1 MVTPSLQEIEQ
12 DVLAA
17 LRAEGLCPETPLE
30 LDGRLHRCPVE
41 GRPHG
46 RDGAYQIHTDNCP
59 AGWYQNHVG
68 NRPVQTWKYK
78 GAQPTPEEEARFRR
92 EMEQARKEREK
103 ETREG
108 YAKAVAFIKAAS
120 PLFSPASPEH
130 PYLQRKRVGVFGD
143 LAQADGAQLAA
154 LGEVK
159 NADARQEIVV
169 SLVGAELGSEAE
181 EKLRATIEGRYY
193 TAQELARIFETTVPA
208 INRIARTCELKTH
221 LRGSNEF
228 GRWQRVREGCV
239 ERIWVYS
246 EVGKDFISKFF
257 VRSLKCPW

>member
-1 MVTPSLQEIEQ
+1 MNELTIFEYAKKPVRTVMKGIEPWFVAKDVCDVLGLTNSREALSSLDEDEKGVSNTDTLGGKQEIAIVSEPGLYKLIFRSRK
-12 DVLAA
+12 DTAKAFTRWVTHEVLPA
-17 LRAEGLCPETPLE
+17 LRRGETVSAP
-30 LDGRLHRCPVE
+30 RTK
-41 GRPHG
+41 
-46 RDGAYQIHTDNCP
+46 TD
-59 AGWYQNHVG
+59 A
-68 NRPVQTWKYK
+68 
-78 GAQPTPEEEARFRR
+78 
-92 EMEQARKEREK
+92 
-103 ETREG
+103 
-108 YAKAVAFIKAAS
+108 
-120 PLFSPASPEH
+120 L
-130 PYLQRKRVGVFGD
+130 
-143 LAQADGAQLAA
+143 LAA

-181 EKLRATIEGRYY
+181 EKLRTAIEGRYY
-193 TAQELARIFETTVPA
+193 TTQELARIFETTVPA

-246 EVGKDFISKFF
+246 EVGKDFISRFF

>member
-1 MVTPSLQEIEQ
+1 MNELTIFEYAKKPVRTVMKGVEPWFVAKDVC
-12 DVLAA
+12 DVLDLTNSREALKSLDSDQLMSETLTSGGQKREMNLVSESGLYNLIFRSNKPEARAFRRWVTHEVLPA
-17 LRAEGLCPETPLE
+17 LRRGETVSAP
-30 LDGRLHRCPVE
+30 RTK
-41 GRPHG
+41 
-46 RDGAYQIHTDNCP
+46 TD
-59 AGWYQNHVG
+59 A
-68 NRPVQTWKYK
+68 
-78 GAQPTPEEEARFRR
+78 
-92 EMEQARKEREK
+92 
-103 ETREG
+103 
-108 YAKAVAFIKAAS
+108 
-120 PLFSPASPEH
+120 L
-130 PYLQRKRVGVFGD
+130 
-143 LAQADGAQLAA
+143 LAA

-181 EKLRATIEGRYY
+181 EKLRTAIEGRYY

-246 EVGKDFISKFF
+246 EVGKDFISRFF

>member
-1 MVTPSLQEIEQ
+1 MNELTVFEYAKKPVRTVMKGVEPWFVAKDVCDVLGLTNSREALSSLDEDEKGVSNTDTLGGKQEIAIVSEPGLYKLIFRSRK
-12 DVLAA
+12 DTAKAFTRWVTHEVLPA
-17 LRAEGLCPETPLE
+17 LRRGETVSAP
-30 LDGRLHRCPVE
+30 RTK
-41 GRPHG
+41 
-46 RDGAYQIHTDNCP
+46 TD
-59 AGWYQNHVG
+59 A
-68 NRPVQTWKYK
+68 
-78 GAQPTPEEEARFRR
+78 
-92 EMEQARKEREK
+92 
-103 ETREG
+103 
-108 YAKAVAFIKAAS
+108 
-120 PLFSPASPEH
+120 L
-130 PYLQRKRVGVFGD
+130 
-143 LAQADGAQLAA
+143 LAA

-181 EKLRATIEGRYY
+181 EKLRTAIEGRYY
-193 TAQELARIFETTVPA
+193 TAQDLARIFETTVPA

-246 EVGKDFISKFF
+246 EVGKDFISRFF